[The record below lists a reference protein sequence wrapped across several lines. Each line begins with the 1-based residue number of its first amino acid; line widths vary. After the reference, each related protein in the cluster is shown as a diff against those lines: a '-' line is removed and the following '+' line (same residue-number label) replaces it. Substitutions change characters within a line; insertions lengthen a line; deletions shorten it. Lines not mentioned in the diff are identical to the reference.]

1 MFPSQVAIASAD
13 AEPEL
18 DVALESSWFQNRV
31 LELIHGLVPA
41 LISSMQITR
50 VVPEVLPQG

>member
-31 LELIHGLVPA
+31 LELIHGFVPA
-41 LISSMQITR
+41 LISSMQLTR